1 MFIRDWPWDRY
12 LWMGREGSTGH
23 GEREIAKQ
31 TQWRL
36 PQGMRELEWSLE
48 SRPEVGGVG

>member
-1 MFIRDWPWDRY
+1 MLIRDWAWDRY
-12 LWMGREGSTGH
+12 LWMGGEGSSGL